1 MLRRVEFACASFLL
15 CAVVALVGLAA
26 ITRAMGAPIIWSIEI
41 AQLMF
46 LWMCILAID
55 IGVQD
60 ERHFGLQ
67 ILQDNIPPAARKV
80 VEVVNILIVIALL
93 GFLTQYA
100 WRNTIIMHARLDG
113 ALQIPGSYFHASM
126 IVGFVLMIRSLLAKL
141 LATLSRKPKCCS

>member
-1 MLRRVEFACASFLL
+1 MLRQIEFACATLLL

-55 IGVQD
+55 LGLQD

-67 ILQDNIPPAARKV
+67 ILQDHLPQAARKA
-80 VEVVNILIVIALL
+80 VELANLLIMIALL
-93 GFLTQYA
+93 GFLIQHA
-100 WRNTIIMHARLDG
+100 WRNTVIMHARLDG

-126 IVGFVLMIRSLLAKL
+126 VVGFVLMIRSLLAKVIT
-141 LATLSRKPKCCS
+141 TLSRGPT